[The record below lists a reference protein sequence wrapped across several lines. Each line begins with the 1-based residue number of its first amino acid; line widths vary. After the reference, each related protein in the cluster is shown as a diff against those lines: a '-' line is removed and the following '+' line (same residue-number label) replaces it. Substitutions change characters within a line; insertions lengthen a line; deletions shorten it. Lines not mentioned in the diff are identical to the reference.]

1 MRKLFLTLTLVFA
14 TTAFADVADV
24 AAVSREPTVLVLGD
38 SLSAGYG
45 IALEESW
52 VSLLASRLDRE
63 GYEHRVVNASVSGD
77 TTSGGL
83 TRLGPALAR
92 HRPELVIIE
101 LGGNDGLRGLPLGVV
116 KENFRSMIEQSRA
129 AGAEVVLLGMR
140 IPTNY
145 GPRYTESFQALY
157 REMAERYELE
167 WVEFF
172 LDGVALD
179 EDLMLPDG
187 IHPNAAAQPVLLDN
201 AWPAV
206 EAALAD

>member
-14 TTAFADVADV
+14 ATAFADVAE
-24 AAVSREPTVLVLGD
+24 SPREPTLLVLGD

-52 VSLLASRLDRE
+52 VSLLAARLARE
-63 GYEHRVVNASVSGD
+63 GYEHRVINASVSGD

-83 TRLGPALAR
+83 ARLGPALER
-92 HRPELVIIE
+92 YRPELVVIE

-116 KENFRSMIEQSRA
+116 RDNFEAMIEQSRA
-129 AGAEVVLLGMR
+129 AGADVVLLGMR

-145 GPRYTESFQALY
+145 GPRYTERFQALY
-157 REMAERYELE
+157 REMAERYGLE

-172 LDGVALD
+172 LDGVALED
-179 EDLMLPDG
+179 DLMLPDG
-187 IHPNAAAQPVLLDN
+187 IHPNAAAQPLLLDN

>member
-1 MRKLFLTLTLVFA
+1 MKQLFLALLLVFA
-14 TTAFADVADV
+14 VPAAADVAENP
-24 AAVSREPTVLVLGD
+24 AAPTVLVLGD

-52 VSLLASRLDRE
+52 VTLLEARLARE
-63 GYEHRVVNASVSGD
+63 GYGHRVINASVSGD

-83 TRLGPALAR
+83 ARLAPALER

-101 LGGNDGLRGLPLGVV
+101 LGGNDGLRGLPLEVV
-116 KENFRSMIEQSRA
+116 RSNFEAMIEKSRE

-140 IPTNY
+140 IPINY
-145 GPRYTESFQALY
+145 GPRYAESFHALY
-157 REMAERYELE
+157 GELAERYGLE

-172 LDGVALD
+172 LDGVALQ
-179 EDLMLPDG
+179 EHLMLPDG

-206 EAALAD
+206 AAALAE